1 MSEVS
6 TVIRV
11 MADKL
16 AACMIATSYIH
27 SSYIVELSIV

>member
-27 SSYIVELSIV
+27 VYI